1 MANFDPVAP
10 IAQALLACLCAQ
22 AALNPSPPQN
32 CCYRV
37 GTEVA
42 HDADQ
47 FTDLCCQGLA
57 YVRLGDVFPSTDNF
71 PELDVNRQAQE
82 NCGIASWGVELTAGL
97 LRCIPMPEDGSMPTC
112 ADWNE
117 AAAQN
122 FADSATLRATA
133 CCFVAS
139 VRANPLLLGMSA
151 IIGRQ
156 TQTSP
161 LGGCIERSISLT
173 VQVPNCDC

>member
-10 IAQALLACLCAQ
+10 LAQALLTCLCEQ
-22 AALNPSPPQN
+22 AALGPNPPQN
-32 CCYRV
+32 CCFRV
-37 GTEVA
+37 GNEVA

-47 FTDLCCQGLA
+47 FTDLCCEGLA

-71 PELDVNRQAQE
+71 PDLDVNRQAQE

-97 LRCIPMPEDGSMPTC
+97 LRCVPMPEDGTMPSCT
-112 ADWNE
+112 DWN
-117 AAAQN
+117 AAATQN

-156 TQTSP
+156 SQSSS
-161 LGGCIERSISLT
+161 LGGCIERSIGLT
-173 VQVPNCDC
+173 VQIPNCDC